1 MQGHTTDPAHPL
13 PPTDPPPLPGP
24 PLLRQGWRDAVF
36 AHWPISPGRAA
47 PLLPA
52 HTRPDIL
59 DGVTYV
65 GLVAFRV
72 PFTRAVGIPVGGFD
86 EVNVRLYSVDS
97 HGRRGVVF
105 LSMDADAAHSVL
117 AARALTGLPYMWS
130 DISVHR
136 ADDVHACSVRRRLP
150 RGGARGR
157 WRLTVGERLDRA
169 SPLERFVTARWGL
182 HTRHAAHTW
191 WIRVEHRPW
200 PLHRVRSWSYEG
212 DLLRAAGAHVEDR
225 EPISV
230 LWSPGVDT
238 DVCPSLV
245 TAPRVRAPGAA
256 RFSAGACPL

>member
-1 MQGHTTDPAHPL
+1 MQGHTTDPVHPL

-36 AHWPISPGRAA
+36 AHWPIPPGRAA

-52 HTRPDIL
+52 HTRPDTL

-169 SPLERFVTARWGL
+169 SPLEHFVTARWGL

-212 DLLRAAGAHVEDR
+212 DLLRAAGVHVEDR